1 MASSCLPYKRPWI
14 GSVPVLGGKRKSI
27 KQKPIFT
34 QNPTYMPIQHRQ
46 EPSLIDQLFISMLLG
61 LIQGLS
67 EWLPIS
73 STAHLRIAEHFL
85 GFQATPLFNV
95 TLHIGTLAVV
105 IFYFRHDVKG
115 ILTALVHWDFRSEHG
130 RFIPLIVVA
139 SIPTGIIGIL
149 YDLYIGDSYQT
160 FLIMGITFL
169 VGATLLVL
177 SKFSKETQTDI
188 TYKRALIMGA
198 AQGAASFPGL
208 SRSGATISSGLL
220 QDIKRETVFRFSFLL
235 SIPAIIGDLG
245 VEAYHERGSFVSQ
258 GVGISTTNLLIALAF
273 TAVAGYLA
281 IVLVK
286 KLVLTKRFHYFAV
299 YTFALG
305 IALIIFSL
313 LGI

>member
-1 MASSCLPYKRPWI
+1 M
-14 GSVPVLGGKRKSI
+14 
-27 KQKPIFT
+27 
-34 QNPTYMPIQHRQ
+34 
-46 EPSLIDQLFISMLLG
+46 IDQLFISMLLG

-130 RFIPLIVVA
+130 KFIPLIVVA

-160 FLIMGITFL
+160 FFIMGITFL

-177 SKFSKETQTDI
+177 SKFGKETETEI
-188 TYKRALIMGA
+188 NYKRALIMGV
-198 AQGAASFPGL
+198 AQGAAIFPGL

-220 QDIKRETVFRFSFLL
+220 QGDKRETVFRFSFLL

-245 VEAYHERGSFVSQ
+245 VEAYHQRGSFVSQ

-273 TAVAGYLA
+273 TAVAGYVA

-286 KLVLTKRFHYFAV
+286 KVVLTKRFHTFAV

-305 IALIIFSL
+305 IALIIFSF